1 MAKVLRVTHAQGDDT
16 FPNEPA
22 FGVEEGVLLV
32 FADRRTNVVTKAYNR
47 DVWAYAEYEE
57 AT

>member
-1 MAKVLRVTHAQGDDT
+1 MAKRLRVTHAEGVDT
-16 FPNEPA
+16 FPDEPA

-32 FADRRTNVVTKAYNR
+32 FSDRRQNVVVKAYNR

-57 AT
+57 A